1 MREAPQPN
9 YDYDVKKV
17 VKAYERALKDVQQ
30 ELNDLFLT
38 DFERAQLIAT
48 ERNVRSILSDMTK
61 YSDEWAS
68 VAVAKSATKG
78 VASTIYSLG
87 LAPTYE
93 EALKIARFN
102 AVNKRLVAAAIAD
115 TQADLLAVTQ
125 NIERQAKLAI
135 RKATAEAMRHTLT
148 RGNNATQ
155 DIAREIRQRIVQATD
170 AAIIDARGN
179 RWKVGNYADVVARTN
194 MMNAHREASINEALS
209 EESYYARISS
219 HGAKDACRFHEG
231 RIIKLIDDAPGDYLT
246 YNEVRTSGQIW
257 HPRCKHIITPLRN
270 PQRFDS
276 RKPNFIYEKNTTK
289 STYSHATL
297 GEFTRNPRTKQ
308 ISRMT
313 GGGHGEDNIEFLTA
327 QEIEYNIEKTFS
339 NGVRIGNVPIHKTK
353 VKKDGI
359 GQSWFP
365 EDWTSKDINDAG
377 LFVANDPNNKLV
389 DGFKIFGIYKNIE
402 IGVFL
407 SVENNKQINTIFP
420 TNKQTHLKEGE

>member
-17 VKAYERALKDVQQ
+17 VKAYERSLKDVQR

-48 ERNVRSILSDMTK
+48 ERNVRNILSDMTK

-68 VAVAKSATKG
+68 VAVSKSANEGIAT
-78 VASTIYSLG
+78 TIYSLG

-102 AVNKRLVAAAIAD
+102 LVNKRLVAAAIAD

-148 RGNNATQ
+148 RRNNATQ
-155 DIAREIRQRIVQATD
+155 DIAKEIRQRIVQATD

-209 EESYYARISS
+209 EGSMYGRISR
-219 HGAKDACRFHEG
+219 HGATDACRQYEG
-231 RIIKLIDDAPGDYLT
+231 KIVKLVADADGDYPYIGDIPRSKLF
-246 YNEVRTSGQIW
+246 
-257 HPRCKHIITPLRN
+257 HPRCKHLVTPLRD
-270 PQRFDS
+270 PS
-276 RKPNFIYEKNTTK
+276 K
-289 STYSHATL
+289 
-297 GEFTRNPRTKQ
+297 
-308 ISRMT
+308 
-313 GGGHGEDNIEFLTA
+313 
-327 QEIEYNIEKTFS
+327 YNE
-339 NGVRIGNVPIHKTK
+339 
-353 VKKDGI
+353 
-359 GQSWFP
+359 
-365 EDWTSKDINDAG
+365 
-377 LFVANDPNNKLV
+377 
-389 DGFKIFGIYKNIE
+389 
-402 IGVFL
+402 
-407 SVENNKQINTIFP
+407 
-420 TNKQTHLKEGE
+420 

>member
-48 ERNVRSILSDMTK
+48 ERNVRNILSDMTK

-68 VAVAKSATKG
+68 VAVSKSATEG
-78 VASTIYSLG
+78 IASTIYSLG

-135 RKATAEAMRHTLT
+135 RKATAEAMRHTLA

-155 DIAREIRQRIVQATD
+155 DIAKEIRQRIIQATD
-170 AAIIDARGN
+170 AAIIDAKGN

-209 EESYYARISS
+209 EGSLYGRISR
-219 HGAKDACRFHEG
+219 HGATDACRQYEG
-231 RIIKLIDDAPGDYLT
+231 KIVKLVADADGDYPYIDDIPRSKLF
-246 YNEVRTSGQIW
+246 
-257 HPRCKHIITPLRN
+257 HPRCKHLVTPLRDPSKYN
-270 PQRFDS
+270 
-276 RKPNFIYEKNTTK
+276 EK
-289 STYSHATL
+289 
-297 GEFTRNPRTKQ
+297 
-308 ISRMT
+308 
-313 GGGHGEDNIEFLTA
+313 
-327 QEIEYNIEKTFS
+327 
-339 NGVRIGNVPIHKTK
+339 
-353 VKKDGI
+353 
-359 GQSWFP
+359 
-365 EDWTSKDINDAG
+365 
-377 LFVANDPNNKLV
+377 
-389 DGFKIFGIYKNIE
+389 
-402 IGVFL
+402 
-407 SVENNKQINTIFP
+407 
-420 TNKQTHLKEGE
+420 